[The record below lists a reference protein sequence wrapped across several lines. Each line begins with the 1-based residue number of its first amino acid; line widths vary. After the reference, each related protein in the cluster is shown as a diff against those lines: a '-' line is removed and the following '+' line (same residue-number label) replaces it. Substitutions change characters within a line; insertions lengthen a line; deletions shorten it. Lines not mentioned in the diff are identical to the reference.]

1 MRKND
6 HDAGKTRERD
16 CDLRSC
22 AESFSRPH
30 ELSLQHSLSNCGR
43 IILQV
48 IFAIQLTKGI
58 TNHGN
63 LCLSD
68 SVYGPG
74 YSQH

>member
-22 AESFSRPH
+22 AESFSRFH
-30 ELSLQHSLSNCGR
+30 ELSRQHSVANCGK
-43 IILQV
+43 IILQ
-48 IFAIQLTKGI
+48 IMLRLQLTKGI
-58 TNHGN
+58 TNYGN